1 MKTMNST
8 RFGIGPVL
16 YTELKRPSFTQLLL
30 EVFQRKMMMMMM
42 MMMIMKNTSEVKT
55 VEIGLEIKI

>member
-42 MMMIMKNTSEVKT
+42 MIMKNTSEVKT

>member
-42 MMMIMKNTSEVKT
+42 IMKNTSEVKT

>member
-42 MMMIMKNTSEVKT
+42 IMMMKNTSEVKT

>member
-30 EVFQRKMMMMMM
+30 EVFQRKMMMMM
-42 MMMIMKNTSEVKT
+42 IMKNTSEVKT

>member
-30 EVFQRKMMMMMM
+30 EVFQRKMMMM
-42 MMMIMKNTSEVKT
+42 IMKNTSEVKT

>member
-1 MKTMNST
+1 MNST
-8 RFGIGPVL
+8 RFGISPVL

-30 EVFQRKMMMMMM
+30 EVFQRKMMMM
-42 MMMIMKNTSEVKT
+42 IMKNTSEVKT